1 MALSTVEADD
11 VVVDQA
17 ESKQAIEL
25 SEEDSF
31 RIWQNGPEVTRWET
45 LPVQA

>member
-1 MALSTVEADD
+1 MALSTLERDY
-11 VVVDQA
+11 VVVDQG
-17 ESKQAIEL
+17 ELKQAIEV